1 MKITRLE
8 TIVVDLPNRWEGYGW
23 HGLQIPIGNYVIL
36 RIETDSG
43 IVGLGEAPVL
53 PDWSGEHG
61 RYSGEDTVTAPHV
74 IKTYFAPLLVGA
86 DPLNISTLLRQIDV
100 PLKGHKFAK
109 SAVDLALHDIAGKAM
124 GVPVYQLL
132 GGAMRDKA
140 AICHSV
146 GNASP
151 EFEAEE
157 AAGTAA
163 DGIKTM
169 QIKVEGIPQE
179 DCAIIKAIREEI
191 ADQVDI
197 FPDINQGYSNPKQ
210 AISAIRAMEEF
221 GICAVEQPVEGRR
234 PMARVTAAVNVP
246 VWTDEG
252 VWSPYDAMEVVG
264 QESADAISIYY
275 SKSGGLQRAMEIGVI
290 AAAAGMPVNL
300 NGALETGVG
309 NAGNLH
315 LIAALRAEVLPSVIP
330 VTTIKGKE
338 TCKVGGVF
346 YTDDI
351 ITEPFP
357 YENGCLAIPDKP
369 GLGVELD
376 PEKIERYRVA

>member
-53 PDWSGEHG
+53 PDWGGEHG
-61 RYSGEDTVTAPHV
+61 RYYGEDTVTAAHV
-74 IKTYFAPLLVGA
+74 IDKYFASILIGA
-86 DPLNISTLLRQIDV
+86 DPLNISKLLRQLDI
-100 PLKGHKFAK
+100 PLKGHKSAK
-109 SAVDLALHDIAGKAM
+109 SAVDLALHDIAGKSM

-132 GGAMRDKA
+132 GGAMRKQA

-146 GNASP
+146 GIASP
-151 EFEAEE
+151 EFAATE

-163 DGIKTM
+163 DGIMTM
-169 QIKVEGIPQE
+169 QIKVEGIPDE
-179 DCAIIKAIREEI
+179 DCAIIEAIRVAI
-191 ADQVDI
+191 ADEVDI
-197 FPDINQGYSNPKQ
+197 FPDINQGYSNPKM
-210 AISAIRAMEEF
+210 AINAIRAMEEL

-252 VWSPYDAMEVVG
+252 VWSPYDAMEVVR

-275 SKSGGLQRAMEIGVI
+275 SKSGGLQQAME
-290 AAAAGMPVNL
+290 
-300 NGALETGVG
+300 
-309 NAGNLH
+309 
-315 LIAALRAEVLPSVIP
+315 
-330 VTTIKGKE
+330 
-338 TCKVGGVF
+338 
-346 YTDDI
+346 
-351 ITEPFP
+351 
-357 YENGCLAIPDKP
+357 
-369 GLGVELD
+369 
-376 PEKIERYRVA
+376 